1 MSTIFLIPATS
12 ADNYAFVG
20 KKQYLLQGDVFLD
33 IQEYQDGCF
42 VVQKSEFCSCCTS
55 DSCKLKGE

>member
-33 IQEYQDGCF
+33 IQETKTGA
-42 VVQKSEFCSCCTS
+42 S
-55 DSCKLKGE
+55 